1 MECPYCHG
9 KIVEKARRCPF
20 CGETLPR
27 KGTGKRE
34 WIAFGFLTL
43 LAALGVSWLL
53 LEQGIFPERTVA
65 EDVAPAD
72 GPVLLYPTGM
82 PAAREQATAT
92 APPVAIGEDAPDQ
105 GTAAKR
111 TAPEEEAPAE
121 GPDTVA
127 PPQHSDRPL
136 ENAASAPQ
144 STTEPAPSDA
154 PIYRLTVEP
163 LTAAI
168 RVGEELTLRLTH
180 NAPGT
185 TVFLRNDRFGGDYGT
200 YDQAYS
206 QGDSG
211 ATFFLTGTAP
221 GTTQLT
227 FFYTA
232 PDGTVVYSD
241 PVIVDILPE

>member
-1 MECPYCHG
+1 MECPHCRRE
-9 KIVEKARRCPF
+9 IAEKARRCPL

-43 LAALGVSWLL
+43 LAALGVGWLL

-72 GPVLLYPTGM
+72 GPVLVYPTGN
-82 PAAREQATAT
+82 PAAPGQAAE
-92 APPVAIGEDAPDQ
+92 AMPPAAIREDAPVQEGD
-105 GTAAKR
+105 AEPADP
-111 TAPEEEAPAE
+111 AEAPAE
-121 GPDTVA
+121 EPTAVPAMHNDS
-127 PPQHSDRPL
+127 PQ
-136 ENAASAPQ
+136 ENAAPTPQNAP
-144 STTEPAPSDA
+144 EPAPKDA
-154 PIYRLTVEP
+154 PVYRLTVEP

-168 RVGEELTLRLTH
+168 RVGEELTISLTH
-180 NAPGT
+180 NAPGA

-206 QGDSG
+206 QGEDG
-211 ATFFLTGTAP
+211 AVFYLTGVTP

-241 PVIVDILPE
+241 PVTVDILPE